1 MISHGNCQFP
11 QHPDYQNL
19 LNINNKFYEEKI
31 ELQKKVH
38 RRICVR
44 FITFLAAL
52 PPSYFFFLF
61 FFFFLSFPILQL
73 TNFFFRK
80 CWRLTPLPPQV
91 STALILH
98 LYISLKK
105 FCLSRNIRNV
115 YAIKKV
121 NLYFLTLWKILPN
134 FLFKSLPF
142 SK

>member
-1 MISHGNCQFP
+1 MIAHGNCQSP

-38 RRICVR
+38 RRIHHFFGCTSS
-44 FITFLAAL
+44 FF
-52 PPSYFFFLF
+52 SFFFSL
-61 FFFFLSFPILQL
+61 FLSTPILQRKK
-73 TNFFFRK
+73 FCSRK

-121 NLYFLTLWKILPN
+121 NLYFLTFWKILPN